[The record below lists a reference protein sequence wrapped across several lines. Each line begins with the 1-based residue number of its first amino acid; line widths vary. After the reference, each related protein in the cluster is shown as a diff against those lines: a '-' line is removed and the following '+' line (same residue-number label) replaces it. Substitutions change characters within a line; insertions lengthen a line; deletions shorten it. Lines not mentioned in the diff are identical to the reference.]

1 MVAMKRIGLVG
12 GISWVSTID
21 YYRYINEEVNRRLG
35 DIHYADCIIY
45 SLNFSDF
52 QKTYTSGNWE
62 QAYSY
67 LLEASGNLEKA
78 GAELIL
84 LCANTAH
91 AVADRLSEN
100 IRLPIVHI
108 VKETA
113 NEIKK
118 VGLKK
123 VGLIGTK
130 FTMEMSFYRD
140 KLSDAGI
147 DTLIPE
153 SEESRDYIQHTLKVE
168 LGKGIFRK
176 ETKERYLEI
185 VDDLIGRGAE
195 GMVLGCTEIPMMI
208 GQADLPVPVFD
219 TTRIH
224 ALAAV
229 DFAMSD

>member
-1 MVAMKRIGLVG
+1 MKRIGLVG

-21 YYRYINEEVNRRLG
+21 YYRHINEEVNRRLG
-35 DIHYADCIIY
+35 DINYADCIIY
-45 SLNFSDF
+45 SLNFGDF
-52 QKTYTSGNWE
+52 QKTYTSRNWE
-62 QAYSY
+62 QAYRY
-67 LLEASGNLEKA
+67 LLDASENLEKA

-91 AVADRLSEN
+91 AVADRLKEN

-108 VKETA
+108 AQETA
-113 NEIKK
+113 MAIKK
-118 VGLKK
+118 SGLKK

-140 KLSDAGI
+140 KLSEAGI
-147 DTLIPE
+147 DTIIPE
-153 SEESRDYIQHTLKVE
+153 NEEWRNYIQHTLKVE

-185 VDDLIGRGAE
+185 VNDLIGQGAE
-195 GMVLGCTEIPMMI
+195 GIVLGCTEIPMMI
-208 GQADLPVPVFD
+208 EQADLSVPVFD

-229 DFAMSD
+229 DLAMSN